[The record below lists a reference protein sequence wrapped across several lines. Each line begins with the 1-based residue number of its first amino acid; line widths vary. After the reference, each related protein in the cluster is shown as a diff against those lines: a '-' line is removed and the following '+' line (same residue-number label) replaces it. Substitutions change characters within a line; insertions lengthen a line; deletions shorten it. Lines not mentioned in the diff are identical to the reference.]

1 MATPVNQSPVLQSPF
16 NKQRKDKFILS
27 LNPPKIL
34 KPLIANVEERDSG
47 KVNFNSLQMSVYG
60 AIVPTL
66 TIPALS
72 IPYGGVS
79 QKISSMHR
87 PDYPVL
93 KINFTVDNQFNN
105 YWFLYKWM
113 QILNDNKTGT
123 AATQLT
129 LEDYGTDISI
139 FGLDE
144 YNVRVI
150 KFDYT
155 GAFPVSL
162 AGIEYSDRDASEM
175 ISSFEFGYSRFIAS
189 LQ

>member
-1 MATPVNQSPVLQSPF
+1 MSTPVNQPPVLQSPF

-34 KPLIANVEERDSG
+34 KPIIVNVEERND
-47 KVNFNSLQMSVYG
+47 KRVNFNALQMSVYG
-60 AIVPTL
+60 AVVPQMTV
-66 TIPALS
+66 P
-72 IPYGGVS
+72 GVS
-79 QKISSMHR
+79 ISYAGASSKISSFVR

-93 KINFTVDNQFNN
+93 KIKFTVDNQFNN
-105 YWFLYKWM
+105 YWFLYKWL
-113 QILNDNKTGT
+113 QVLNDNKTGS
-123 AATQLT
+123 AAANLT
-129 LEDYGTDISI
+129 LDDYATNITI

-150 KFDYT
+150 KFDYI

-162 AGIEYSDRDASEM
+162 DGIDYSDRDATEM
-175 ISSFEFGYSRFIAS
+175 VSSFEFGYSRFIAS

>member
-1 MATPVNQSPVLQSPF
+1 MATPVNQPPVLQSPF

-27 LNPPKIL
+27 LNPPRIL
-34 KPLIANVEERDSG
+34 KPIIVNVEERNDNR
-47 KVNFNSLQMSVYG
+47 VNFNSLQMSVYG
-60 AIVPTL
+60 AIVPQL
-66 TIPALS
+66 SIPALS
-72 IPYGGVS
+72 IPYGGTS
-79 QKISSMHR
+79 QKISSMTR

-93 KINFTVDNQFNN
+93 KVNFTVDNQFNN

-113 QILNDNKTGT
+113 QILNDNRTGT
-123 AATQLT
+123 AATTLT

-144 YNVRVI
+144 YNTRVI
-150 KFDYT
+150 KFDYI

-162 AGIEYSDRDASEM
+162 AGIDYNDRDPGEM
-175 ISSFEFGYSRFIAS
+175 VSSFEFGYSRFIAT